1 MTQEEILKLCENVNE
16 KLMSIDDIN
25 NIIREII
32 KDILKEK

>member
-25 NIIREII
+25 NIIKEII

>member
-16 KLMSIDDIN
+16 RLMSIDDIN
-25 NIIREII
+25 NIIKEII

>member
-32 KDILKEK
+32 KDILNE

>member
-16 KLMSIDDIN
+16 RLMSIDDIN

>member
-32 KDILKEK
+32 KDILKE

>member
-16 KLMSIDDIN
+16 RLMSIDDIN

-32 KDILKEK
+32 KDILKE